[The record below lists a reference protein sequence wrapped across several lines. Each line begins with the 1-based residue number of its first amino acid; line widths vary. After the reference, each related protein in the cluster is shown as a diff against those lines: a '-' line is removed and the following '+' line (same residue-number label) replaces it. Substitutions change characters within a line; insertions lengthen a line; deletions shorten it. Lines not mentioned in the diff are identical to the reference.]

1 MIGGSPRNQLYI
13 LAVSLLLNFVFF
25 ADRWLTPRE
34 SSDDEIDGHYNIDDD
49 GHMRM
54 RGTPAAQAGGPLASG
69 QMCQQVYDGGSC
81 ADTYPGHHAQRL
93 THLIIPF
100 HTSQLGRLETN
111 FKTWTDLPPC
121 SPGNGKAGSPNAPF
135 HLVLYSSADS
145 RKRQSIVELESKLE
159 GMISALPEDVAS
171 CFASYEFQHANL
183 SGPSDTYYRG
193 TRLMI
198 EKLLLNKVRLQHPAQ
213 YAFYMEPDCIP
224 IRPNW
229 LNMLDTSVRW
239 PQTVFWMRGSI
250 YRGNNKGVYATRHPP
265 QVFHINGNAI
275 FNLADRRFRSFYVKH
290 FRPYVNAKS
299 KTKERSFDTE
309 FYRFLHDIDNI
320 MVTRTVIHRF
330 QYSEFVQN
338 FWRSSYSLSKMKNDF
353 PDTYFIHGGYAKA

>member
-1 MIGGSPRNQLYI
+1 MLSSKTQLYV
-13 LAVSLLLNFVFF
+13 LLGSLFLNFVFF
-25 ADRWLTPRE
+25 ADRWLTP
-34 SSDDEIDGHYNIDDD
+34 SSDDDGYMDDD
-49 GHMRM
+49 GRLKASPSKAVL
-54 RGTPAAQAGGPLASG
+54 TPISE
-69 QMCQQVYDGGSC
+69 QVCHQTFDQGSC
-81 ADTYPGHHAQRL
+81 AENYPGYHANRL

-100 HTSQLGRLETN
+100 HTSQLQRLETN
-111 FKTWTDLPPC
+111 LKTWADIPPC
-121 SPGNGKAGSPNAPF
+121 SQEAGGVATPNAPY

-145 RKRQSIVELESKLE
+145 RKRQSLVELESKLE
-159 GMISALPEDVAS
+159 TLVANLPSQVSS

-198 EKLLLNKVRLQHPAQ
+198 EKLILNKVRLQHPAQ
-213 YAFYMEPDCIP
+213 YIYYMEPDCIP

-229 LNMLDTSVRW
+229 LNALDTSVRW
-239 PQTVFWMRGSI
+239 PNQVFWMRGSI

-265 QVFHINGNAI
+265 QVFHINGNAV

-299 KTKERSFDTE
+299 KTRERSFDTE

-330 QYSEFVQN
+330 QYSEMVQN

-353 PDTYFIHGGYAKA
+353 PDTYFVHGGYAKA

>member
-1 MIGGSPRNQLYI
+1 MSVLSGRNQFY
-13 LAVSLLLNFVFF
+13 LLIASVFINFVLF
-25 ADRWLTPRE
+25 ADRWLTP
-34 SSDDEIDGHYNIDDD
+34 SNDEGPTDYMDDD
-49 GHMRM
+49 GHI
-54 RGTPAAQAGGPLASG
+54 RGSVDASRRSPVSPLSLSNQVCHQVFDSAS
-69 QMCQQVYDGGSC
+69 SC
-81 ADTYPGHHAQRL
+81 ADTYPGFHTNRI
-93 THLIIPF
+93 THVIIPF
-100 HTSQLGRLETN
+100 HTSQLARLETN
-111 FKTWTDLPPC
+111 LKSWTDLPPC
-121 SPGNGKAGSPNAPF
+121 SQKPGGKASPNAPF

-145 RKRQSIVELESKLE
+145 RKRQTLVELEGKLE
-159 GMISALPEDVAS
+159 TMIASLPEEVSA

-198 EKLLLNKVRLQHPAQ
+198 EKLILNKVRLQHTAQ
-213 YAFYMEPDCIP
+213 YAFYMEPDCLP
-224 IRPNW
+224 VRPNW
-229 LNMLDTSVRW
+229 LNMLDTTVRW
-239 PQTVFWMRGSI
+239 PHQVFWMRGSI

-275 FNLADRRFRSFYVKH
+275 FNLSDRRFRSFYVKH

-299 KTKERSFDTE
+299 KTRERSFDTE
-309 FYRFLHDIDNI
+309 FYRFIHDIDNI

-338 FWRSSYSLSKMKNDF
+338 FWRSSYSLSKIKNDF